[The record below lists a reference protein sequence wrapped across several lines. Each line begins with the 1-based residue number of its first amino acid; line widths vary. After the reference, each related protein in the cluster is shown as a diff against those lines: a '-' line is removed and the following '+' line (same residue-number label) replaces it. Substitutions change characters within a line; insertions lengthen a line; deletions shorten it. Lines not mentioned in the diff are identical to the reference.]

1 MKPKK
6 EINNVPKVLKFMA
19 NEVREKKEAREGRGF
34 WRGNWQGD
42 TYPRYYKKGYPEEM
56 NIKKKA

>member
-42 TYPRYYKKGYPEEM
+42 TYPRYYKKGYPER
-56 NIKKKA
+56 